1 MKKFLFLMIFIIVI
15 VAGWSAAWVYA
26 AQRIDA
32 EANSLFA
39 STANTTQQ
47 LNCEQF
53 NVLGFPF
60 RFDITCTNLS
70 INSLDSS
77 LNIPEITV
85 TVLVYRPTHALIFAE
100 GPAVMENIFSGSKRQ
115 VSWNSLRASVRTNGW
130 SLARVSVEG
139 ENIELVDTI
148 VGQTLI
154 ASSSQINMHLIDD
167 PDIYDEDKK
176 LQSFG
181 IFATLSDI
189 EVPEIAIASASIQ
202 AQATVSAMPDDLR
215 LWTLANI
222 SSNWFENQTG
232 IDVLEFEGSDES
244 SSFSILGN
252 LTTTAQAMPNGDFD
266 FTSKNLNTRFKSF
279 LDETGQDVAFG
290 QLNEDGTRYQSYA
303 VRHGVVL
310 AGNLPLLT
318 LAPLR

>member
-1 MKKFLFLMIFIIVI
+1 MRKFLFLMIFIIVI
-15 VAGWSAAWVYA
+15 VAGWSAVWIYA

-32 EANSLFA
+32 EAKSLFA
-39 STANTTQQ
+39 STANTQQ
-47 LNCEQF
+47 QVDCEQF
-53 NVLGFPF
+53 NISGFPF
-60 RFDITCTNLS
+60 RFDITCTNLT
-70 INSLDSS
+70 INSTDTS
-77 LNIPEITV
+77 LNIPEIKV
-85 TVLVYRPTHALIFAE
+85 TVLVYRPTHALVFAE

-115 VSWNSLRASVRTNGW
+115 LNWNSLRASVRTNGW
-130 SLARVSVEG
+130 SLARVSIEG

-148 VGQTLI
+148 IGQTLI
-154 ASSSQINMHLIDD
+154 ASSQQINMHLIDD
-167 PDIYDEDKK
+167 PDIYNEDKK

-189 EVPEIAIASASIQ
+189 EVPEFSFANASIQ

-232 IDVLEFEGSDES
+232 IDVLKFEGNDES
-244 SSFSILGN
+244 SSFSVLGN
-252 LTTTAQAMPNGDFD
+252 LTTTAQSMPNGDFD
-266 FTSKNLNTRFKSF
+266 FTSKNLDTRFSAF

-290 QLNEDGTRYQSYA
+290 QLSEDGTRYQSYTI
-303 VRHGVVL
+303 RHGVVL
-310 AGNLPLLT
+310 IGNLPFLT